1 MTKWC
6 KWYCFA
12 PNNSEEAKK
21 ICKNPNC
28 NNKKRAEQ
36 IAKKELRKIFEKR
49 LLEAEKNLY

>member
-12 PNNSEEAKK
+12 PNNSEKAKK

-28 NNKKRAEQ
+28 NNKERAEQ
-36 IAKKELRKIFEKR
+36 IAKEELKKIFEKI
-49 LLEAEKNLY
+49 LLEIERSLY